1 MMTMQHS
8 RLGPWINRLVL
19 AAATVIFT
27 AIGFR
32 YTADPVGAA
41 AATGAALNTAFAITT
56 TRIGFGAFPLSFAL
70 FSFYCL
76 LSTQRLRTGVS
87 LVATVLATAIL
98 VRLISTAAD
107 GAAPQSVRLFI
118 PEAAILLLSIGGLV
132 LSGSKSTLAKGGV
145 A

>member
-1 MMTMQHS
+1 MMKYSQFA
-8 RLGPWINRLVL
+8 LWINRLVL
-19 AAATVIFT
+19 AAATLIFT
-27 AIGFR
+27 AIGLR
-32 YTADPVGAA
+32 YLADPVGAS
-41 AATGAALNTAFAITT
+41 AATGAALNTALAITT

-76 LSTQRLRTGVS
+76 LSKQRHRTGVS
-87 LVATVLATAIL
+87 LVATVLTTAIV

-118 PEAAILLLSIGGLV
+118 PEAAILALSIGGLA
-132 LSGSKSTLAKGGV
+132 LSGSKSTPVKGGV

>member
-1 MMTMQHS
+1 MTMQHS

-27 AIGFR
+27 AIGLR
-32 YTADPVGAA
+32 YITDPVGAS
-41 AATGAALNTAFAITT
+41 AATGAALNTTLAITT

-87 LVATVLATAIL
+87 LVATVLTTAIL
-98 VRLISTAAD
+98 VRLISTLAD
-107 GAAPQSVRLFI
+107 GAASQSVRLFI
-118 PEAAILLLSIGGLV
+118 PEAAILVLSISGLA
-132 LSGSKSTLAKGGV
+132 LSGGKSTLAKGSV